1 MFLRSSLLRLAA
13 LLTAP
18 ALAGCLVIDAETH
31 EHMAAPPAAATV
43 AAHGPV
49 GANTQA
55 LIINAAGQ
63 QIGTASLT
71 EGPRG
76 VLIQID
82 LQPGSIS
89 AGWHGLHFHAVGHC
103 EDHGAGFMA
112 STGHLGRGEGIT
124 HGFLSSNGPEAGDLP
139 NLYAPAA
146 GPIRMELFSSFVTLS
161 PEAVGGRLPLLD
173 ADGAALVIH
182 ADPDDYLSQPV
193 GMAGA
198 RVACGVLARG

>member
-1 MFLRSSLLRLAA
+1 MSPRSSFLRLAP
-13 LLTAP
+13 LLAAP
-18 ALAGCLVIDAETH
+18 ALAGCLIIDAETH
-31 EHMAAPPAAATV
+31 EHAVAAPGPAPIAAR
-43 AAHGPV
+43 GPV
-49 GANTQA
+49 GDNTQA
-55 LIINAAGQ
+55 LIINNAGD
-63 QIGTASLT
+63 QIGTASFT

-89 AGWHGLHFHAVGHC
+89 PGWHGLHFHAVGHC
-103 EDHGAGFMA
+103 HDHGAGFMA

-124 HGFLSSNGPEAGDLP
+124 HGFLSPNGPEAGDLP
-139 NLYAPAA
+139 NLFAPAS

-161 PEAVGGRLPLLD
+161 PEPVGERLPLLD